1 MIQYLYMEQSFSL
14 RRRQMADNKE
24 YFAQLDTLAS
34 KKTLTQDDS
43 KNVTETI
50 EKIAQEFA
58 GEHKLST
65 EQLNSIRRFAVAH
78 QSDFTSALGGLEGAL
93 RQSFLATLSQA
104 SEHSKKQET
113 RGTPGK
119 NNLDKAFNKLHSELN
134 KKVSEED
141 KEKHEKKIIK
151 AIRELNSAM
160 GDKLAT
166 QVSGRQKETL
176 KKAFETHKE
185 AFQTAFSDMDNSQ
198 MLNDNFITLYNEVTG
213 SKHPTSKEKEI
224 FAETA
229 KRFSAILKDAH
240 EKYAT
245 TEPENVEDNT
255 TDPFDDNTPIN
266 EDTLYEYISS
276 NVPNLTEEETKA
288 IAKTLNE
295 VAERHNDD
303 MDEDEFFTNFAMSIQ
318 ETDGLSEEKKSEIFE
333 KTVEWEK
340 QYVIESTKT
349 LLSKEKYTDEEIKKL
364 AVLFHHPRCIETA
377 CTDETCKEGLNKL
390 TASLLDTPPNE
401 RTTSESKLL
410 YTVYG
415 IEALYKAVQ
424 KTTEEYIE
432 KAEQPNKDK
441 TLEILSVKEDER
453 TEEQKVE
460 LDRLLL
466 TIGGASAMAAYLSE
480 KNVNEL
486 TEYEKEKL
494 RTLSSLDNKHI
505 KDKLAAKLQE
515 LDGGPTPEPE
525 PKPEPEP
532 EPKPEPE
539 PEPEPVV
546 VIPTLT
552 PEEVKEMINQLNS
565 SENTAY
571 YIRDIDPKISEDNI
585 DLSLLLDTPKKI
597 AVALSNPDDML
608 VAFDYVSEKHPSQKD
623 KLTESMRELLT
634 MVKPQD
640 INPDNAF
647 ALNELA
653 KRAGFED
660 DQKLAIQT
668 KIAQGLKLYDNE
680 HFGDKTDEELAENYE
695 QAQNLLANN
704 EEIKKCGTAFLDE
717 KFLIVDDKGKNLKD
731 KELQKCKDSVIE
743 MARELVAQDLAK
755 EGFKTKNP
763 DGTERDLT
771 TADYEKKMQD
781 KICMLIG
788 TYSKPGKDG
797 KTPVS
802 HSQVVASMATH
813 MVRSETFKS
822 RAKQRGGASSKLYQS
837 TTTWL
842 KRLDERLTKR
852 FGDKYTKAKKIAKVL
867 GKVAIQ
873 SAIGSAK
880 FLAISAVAGPVGVG
894 VYMAYNTAK
903 LWKNV
908 GQELKGKSG
917 LEKAAVITGKVVTS
931 AISIGMVGAGLGD
944 MLPAE
949 GVGSLISNVS
959 AHIAGSGILART
971 ATTTLANSLPNLTK
985 GWLLRRES
993 KKIKKEIAAE
1003 TDPEKIKA
1011 LIDRDKAI
1019 AISRRNN
1026 KEELIIQTASAAV
1039 GTGVGLWAN
1048 QQLQNLT
1055 GGVTLRDVIDGTADE
1070 KFANSKLA
1078 NMIDRSENV
1087 ADQTNGAKPDG
1098 IGKEQA
1104 EVRENI
1110 EKMLTQEKMA
1120 NGEFNAPADTTSL
1133 ANKLE
1138 AQFGSKA
1145 PEIVEAISKNPD
1157 EFLNQFSSEQIEQM
1171 GLKENATTTE
1181 ILRAVSDTANNAV
1194 LSQVPDLNT
1203 AISQAAV
1210 QHQAVNTGDG
1220 AGATT
1225 SAEATAQ
1232 NIEAAKNSVH
1242 PSGRSI
1248 NDMATNDLAK
1258 LGIEGQ
1264 EAKLIEGWGEKSY
1277 MAVHSAAAE
1286 PTTVVEALRATM
1298 PAEDFAKLGFD
1309 NSPSSA
1315 EVARTLINNPQL
1327 ASNPGL
1333 QSFMDSHFNASQ
1345 QFNWTPGVE
1354 PVHNQV
1360 QAQEN
1365 SGGGQNTV
1373 DNGGRN
1379 DARIEQIDS
1388 EALKGKAEAMASA
1401 TLLAKDGAGSA
1412 SNNAEQKIEQN
1423 GDSTTNITINV
1434 DGKVKGDIHV
1444 NVENGTATITNDQN
1458 ANPTIAATATAGATA
1473 TSDTGDNVKPL
1484 FTDTGAGLIDQTQP
1498 QIREAVYGTPEWLV
1512 EKGLRYHAR
1521 LSSELNHSGFG
1532 HTTSQDG
1539 YWAVAVDKNG
1549 GVHVLPNNPEER
1561 EFYYNSVQDA
1571 WREAKLDNHA
1581 FAGAYPIG
1589 LTTRNA
1595 AYYHPQEYYGHGYT
1609 TPYDNQYGYP
1619 VMNKTEQFLY
1629 EAASTVHAAGH
1640 LGRELVHFGEMVEEG
1655 GAILVNFFDRIAGRD
1670 GSGGGY
1676 NSYDNSGSSYNKG
1689 STPPHRATSQAEVGN
1704 DPAPNRTA
1712 TINGKVAQR
1721 VSTHKMVTR

>member
-1 MIQYLYMEQSFSL
+1 MEQSFSL

-65 EQLNSIRRFAVAH
+65 EQLNSIMRFAVAH
-78 QSDFTSALGGLEGAL
+78 RSDFESALGGLEGAL

-151 AIRELNSAM
+151 AIKELNSAM

-166 QVSGRQKETL
+166 QVPVRQKDTL

-229 KRFSAILKDAH
+229 KTFSTILKDAH

-266 EDTLYEYISS
+266 EDTLYEYISR

-303 MDEDEFFTNFAMSIQ
+303 VDDDEFITDFAISIQ
-318 ETDGLSEEKKSEIFE
+318 ETDGLSEEKKSEIF
-333 KTVEWEK
+333 KQTLKWEQ
-340 QYVIESTKT
+340 QYLIDSTKT
-349 LLSKEKYTDEEIKKL
+349 LLSQEKYTDEEIKKL
-364 AVLFHHPRCIETA
+364 ADLFHHPRSIETIR
-377 CTDETCKEGLNKL
+377 TDETCKEGLNKL
-390 TASLLDTPPNE
+390 TESLLNTPSNE
-401 RTTSESKLL
+401 RTTNESKLL
-410 YTVYG
+410 NTVYG

-432 KAEQPNKDK
+432 KAENQNKDK

-453 TEEQKVE
+453 TEEQKAE

-480 KNVNEL
+480 KDVKEL
-486 TEYEKEKL
+486 TDYEKEKL
-494 RTLSSLDNKHI
+494 RTLSSLDNEHI

-515 LDGGPTPEPE
+515 LDGGPTPEP
-525 PKPEPEP
+525 KPEPEP
-532 EPKPEPE
+532 EPKPE

-552 PEEVKEMINQLNS
+552 PEEVNEMITQLNS

-585 DLSLLLDTPKKI
+585 ELSLLLDTPKKI

-608 VAFDYVSEKHPSQKD
+608 VAFDYVSEKNPTQKD
-623 KLTESMRELLT
+623 RLTESMRELLT

-680 HFGDKTDEELAENYE
+680 HFGNKTDEELAENYE
-695 QAQNLLANN
+695 KAQDLLANN

-822 RAKQRGGASSKLYQS
+822 RAKQRGGTSSKLYQS

-873 SAIGSAK
+873 SVIGSAK

-931 AISIGMVGAGLGD
+931 AISIGMAGAGLGD

-959 AHIAGSGILART
+959 THIAGSGILART

-1078 NMIDRSENV
+1078 NMLDKSENV

-1098 IGKEQA
+1098 VGKEQA

-1181 ILRAVSDTANNAV
+1181 ILRAVSDTTNNAV

-1248 NDMATNDLAK
+1248 NDMAINDLAK

-1333 QSFMDSHFNASQ
+1333 QSFMNSHFNASQ

-1365 SGGGQNTV
+1365 PGGGQNTV

-1379 DARIEQIDS
+1379 DTRIEQIDS

-1473 TSDTGDNVKPL
+1473 TPGTGDNVKPL

-1498 QIREAVYGTPEWLV
+1498 QIREAVYGTPEWL
-1512 EKGLRYHAR
+1512 EANGLRYHAR
-1521 LSSELNHSGFG
+1521 LSSELNHSGYG

-1539 YWAVAVDKNG
+1539 YWAVAVDRNG

-1609 TPYDNQYGYP
+1609 TPYDGAYGYDG
-1619 VMNKTEQFLY
+1619 VTQTHRVLNAIEHGVHTTERIID
-1629 EAASTVHAAGH
+1629 AGA
-1640 LGRELVHFGEMVEEG
+1640 RF
-1655 GAILVNFFDRIAGRD
+1655 VNFLDRIAGD
-1670 GSGGGY
+1670 HGKGGGY
-1676 NSYDNSGSSYNKG
+1676 NSYDNSGSSYNQG

-1721 VSTHKMVTR
+1721 VSTHKIVTR